1 MAQHTTHLPASG
13 LPPRA
18 PGGPVRLL
26 DNHRL
31 WQAVLLAMMVPLAFV
46 AFWPTPVDAPVG
58 NELQDF
64 LRRLHRHG
72 IPRWVNYRFVEMSA
86 NVALFVPLGFVAALA
101 FFRKRWWQGG
111 LVGLLLSCCIE
122 LGQLLFL
129 QDRFAS
135 PIDLMTNTSGAV
147 IGALIATAALK
158 IKQARR
164 LAAADL

>member
-1 MAQHTTHLPASG
+1 M
-13 LPPRA
+13 
-18 PGGPVRLL
+18 RLL

-101 FFRKRWWQGG
+101 FFRKRWWQAGWWG
-111 LVGLLLSCCIE
+111 CCFPAALNWASCCFSRTV
-122 LGQLLFL
+122 LPAPL
-129 QDRFAS
+129 
-135 PIDLMTNTSGAV
+135 TS
-147 IGALIATAALK
+147 
-158 IKQARR
+158 
-164 LAAADL
+164 